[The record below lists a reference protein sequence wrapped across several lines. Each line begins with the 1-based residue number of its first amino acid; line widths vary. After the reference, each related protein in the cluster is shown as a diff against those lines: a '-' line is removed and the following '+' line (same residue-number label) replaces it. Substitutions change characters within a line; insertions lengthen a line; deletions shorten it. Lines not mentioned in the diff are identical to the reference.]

1 MPKFLISSERLQ
13 LVEPL
18 MEKYFDYHPT
28 MLCDEKRLCLQNN
41 DISDFTMN
49 NDEKTVIID
58 YEEPFKEHKELM
70 FLVSTPYKKA
80 IHEQFS
86 DYFHTQDNDE
96 EEVITEDDKV
106 WFSLEY
112 MSYIYYK
119 EKELM
124 FYNSS
129 IVGDLDIE
137 YEIVLQHKIYPEIL
151 SLYKMILESKG
162 KKNRSSKVTITHIQG
177 KLDINQCSWFLDD
190 MEKYFADRFP
200 TLTLDKINEILP
212 QYKGKA
218 GNTFKDRI
226 VANIIWG
233 TYHLVKNHHSK
244 FKDSKVKISNEMIE
258 FIHGYL
264 KYLGIYKD
272 IEFINNDLKGMMKKK
287 RNFVPK
293 WDLLWRNSFT
303 GIEEKQPE
311 TLEEIFNQPFHRYNI
326 YT

>member
-41 DISDFTMN
+41 DISDFTMSD
-49 NDEKTVIID
+49 DEKTVIID

-70 FLVSTPYKKA
+70 FPVSTPYKKA

-177 KLDINQCSWFLDD
+177 KLDINQCSWFIDD

-200 TLTLDKINEILP
+200 DLTLEEIDNILF
-212 QYKGKA
+212 QHKGKS
-218 GNTFKDRI
+218 GRKFTNPTI
-226 VANIIWG
+226 TIMMWG
-233 TYHLVKNHHSK
+233 TYHLAKNHLSK
-244 FKDSKVKISNEMIE
+244 FKESKVKISSDMCK
-258 FIHGYL
+258 FIYTYLNYLEEDINIAEYEIREYL
-264 KYLGIYKD
+264 KD
-272 IEFINNDLKGMMKKK
+272 MMK
-287 RNFVPK
+287 RNYTPK
-293 WDLLWRNSFT
+293 WNLPWRNVFT
-303 GIEEKQPE
+303 NIEKQPQ
-311 TLEEIFNQPFHRYNI
+311 TLEELNQPQRYDI
-326 YT
+326 HS